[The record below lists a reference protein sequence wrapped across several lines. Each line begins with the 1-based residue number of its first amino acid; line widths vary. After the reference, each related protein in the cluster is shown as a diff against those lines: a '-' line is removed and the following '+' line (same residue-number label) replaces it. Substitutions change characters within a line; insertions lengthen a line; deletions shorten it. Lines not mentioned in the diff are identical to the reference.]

1 MPSSVSRFLKTTA
14 GAKTV
19 LLVVMCSALLCM
31 FSGCTEEAPPPTPPE
46 VTVARPLQQN
56 IRAYHDFIGNMRAIE
71 SVDVRARVEGF
82 LEDIHFE
89 DGADVDAGDLLFTI
103 EQEPFEADVAQA
115 DAQLESAR
123 ADLARA
129 EADLKRVEEAARTGA
144 VSEQEVDLRRAQR
157 DIAAAAVNQ
166 AQAALTNTELLLGY
180 TKVTSPIDGRT
191 SRRFVDVGNLVGSG
205 EKTLLARVVKLDP
218 MYVYF
223 NISESLLLRILKEAG
238 RTDLQRPKTDVRL
251 YVGLADEDDY
261 AYEGRLDYIDNR
273 VDPETG
279 TVEVRGVFSNE
290 DRLFYPGMF
299 VRIRAPELDETLS
312 LLVHESAVGTD
323 LGGKFVLIV
332 GDKNIIERRY
342 VQLGQ
347 LFGQMRAIR
356 KGIRSNESYVVT
368 GIQRARPGL
377 PVTPKEQTPQSPRP
391 GDTQPSK
398 PQPG

>member
-1 MPSSVSRFLKTTA
+1 
-14 GAKTV
+14 
-19 LLVVMCSALLCM
+19 
-31 FSGCTEEAPPPTPPE
+31 
-46 VTVARPLQQN
+46 
-56 IRAYHDFIGNMRAIE
+56 
-71 SVDVRARVEGF
+71 VEGF
-82 LEDIHFE
+82 LEEIHFQ
-89 DGADVDAGDLLFTI
+89 DSDDVKAGDLLFTI

-115 DAQLESAR
+115 NAQLESAR
-123 ADLARA
+123 ADLSRA

-180 TKVTSPIDGRT
+180 TKVVSPIDGRT
-191 SRRFVDVGNLVGSG
+191 SRRYVDVGNLVGSG
-205 EKTLLARVVKLDP
+205 EKTLLTRVVKLDP

-223 NISESLLLRILKEAG
+223 NISESLLLGLLKKAG
-238 RTDLQRPKTDVRL
+238 QTDRQRRQTDVRL
-251 YVGLADEDDY
+251 YIGLADEDDY
-261 AYEGRLDYIDNR
+261 AHEGKLDYIDNR
-273 VDPETG
+273 VDPDTG

-290 DRLFYPGMF
+290 KRLFYPGMF
-299 VRIRAPELDETLS
+299 VRIRAPELEETPS
-312 LLVHESAVGTD
+312 LLVRESAIGTD

-332 GDKNIIERRY
+332 GNKNIIERRY

-356 KGIRSNESYVVT
+356 KGIQPNESYVVS

-377 PVTPKEQTPQSPRP
+377 PATPKEQTPQSPQP
-391 GDTQPSK
+391 GDKPPSK